1 MSFAG
6 CDTKL
11 QLGGSDQPNR
21 SVTDSEQQ
29 KNTSF
34 IECDSELQ
42 LVNTS
47 YLGGLSPLNQ
57 TGSISLIERVK
68 EKLRENTRKL
78 LCLPLTQNQTLPDS
92 LSEDTFFG
100 LPIIVRSLIELHHG
114 ITQLYEWQKECL
126 SLPALGQRKNLIY
139 SLPTSGGKTLVAE
152 ILAFKEILCSRKNV
166 LFILPY
172 VSIVQEKVRSMSSF
186 GVDLN
191 FLVEEYAGSRGA
203 LPPPKRRQRCAVYF
217 ATIEKAH
224 FLVDSLIEQNR
235 LSELG
240 LLVVDELHMLG
251 AGSSRGAILESTLVK
266 VKHVS
271 PHTQFVGMSA
281 TIGNMDDLASFL
293 GAEVF
298 VGSFRPVELREYIKV
313 EDYIFEQQG
322 KYEEEPFRV
331 VRKLPKQSQMQDPE
345 QLSLLVAE
353 TVPQHSCLVFCPT
366 KQNCESVALLLARFL
381 PQSLLDHKR
390 EEKEALLQTLRTE
403 LGQVCRVLRQTLP
416 MGVAYHHSGLTVEER
431 RIVEDAYTSGV
442 LCCLTC
448 TSTLAAGVNLPAK
461 RVILKSP
468 YTGTEFLTRSV
479 YQQMAGRA
487 GRAGI
492 DSSGESILIVPNA
505 DKEKV
510 RRLLEAPVDSCY
522 SNLLQDEQ
530 KALKM
535 LLLSLIGLEVAKTEE
550 SLSKVM
556 DATLLALQQ
565 RKEGKD
571 PLQTL
576 HQALDDLSTAGLVL
590 KHISTG
596 ELRAT
601 PLGCAAFKGF
611 VDPAIAGTL
620 RKELWAALS
629 SLSLRCPL
637 HLLYLVTPRQLPTAR
652 LDPPTYY
659 RLYGDLKED
668 ELQVA
673 ELIGVSEALVTRL
686 ASGGSLK
693 ISERLLLQAFYKTM
707 QLNDLWHQK
716 SVWEVA
722 AKYKEHRGQV
732 QTLLASA
739 STFASALTH
748 FCKELPELWAYRVLL
763 PEFTEHL
770 SNCVTMELIPLMEL
784 PSVRK
789 GRARQLH
796 KAGFRSIMDVAC
808 ADPKELAEKVG
819 PISRRQARQI
829 VDAAKLLLLKK
840 AEDLQEQAEQV
851 LQGMV

>member
-1 MSFAG
+1 MDTLLSRPSERDEQKSMSF
-6 CDTKL
+6 
-11 QLGGSDQPNR
+11 
-21 SVTDSEQQ
+21 TD
-29 KNTSF
+29 
-34 IECDSELQ
+34 CDSELH
-42 LVNTS
+42 LVNAS
-47 YLGGLSPLNQ
+47 YLSGLSPLN
-57 TGSISLIERVK
+57 TSGSVSLIEKVK

-78 LCLPLTQNQTLPDS
+78 LCLPLTQQQTEPGSQRNDS
-92 LSEDTFFG
+92 FFG

-114 ITQLYEWQKECL
+114 ITELYDWQKECL
-126 SLPALGQRKNLIY
+126 SLPALSQRKNLIY

-152 ILAFKEILCSRKNV
+152 ILAFKEILCCRKSV

-224 FLVDSLIEQNR
+224 FLVDSLIEQGR
-235 LSELG
+235 LNELG
-240 LLVVDELHMLG
+240 LVVVDELHMLG

-266 VKHVS
+266 VKYVS
-271 PHTQFVGMSA
+271 PHTQIVGMSA
-281 TIGNMDDLASFL
+281 TIGNMDDLATFL

-298 VGSFRPVELREYIKV
+298 VGSFRPVELKEYIKV

-322 KYEEEPFRV
+322 KHEEEPFRV
-331 VRKLPKQSQMQDPE
+331 VRKLPKREQMQDPE

-353 TVPQHSCLVFCPT
+353 TVPKHSCLVFCPT

-381 PQSLLDHKR
+381 PQSLREHR
-390 EEKEALLQTLRTE
+390 HEEKASLLETLKTE
-403 LGQVCRVLRQTLP
+403 VGQVCRILRQTLP
-416 MGVAYHHSGLTVEER
+416 IGVAYHHSGLTVEER
-431 RIVEDAYTSGV
+431 RIVEDAYASGV

-461 RVILKSP
+461 RVILKAP

-492 DSSGESILIVPNA
+492 DSSGESILVVPSA

-510 RRLLEAPVDSCY
+510 RKLLEAPVDSCY
-522 SNLLQDEQ
+522 SNLLQEEQ

-535 LLLSLIGLEVAKTEE
+535 LLLSLIGLQVSKTED
-550 SLSKVM
+550 SLATVM
-556 DATLLALQQ
+556 DSTLLALQQ

-576 HQALDDLSTAGLVL
+576 HLALDELCTAGLVL
-590 KHISTG
+590 NDGG
-596 ELRAT
+596 ELCT
-601 PLGCAAFKGF
+601 SPLGRAAFKGF
-611 VDPAIAGTL
+611 VAPAIAGVL
-620 RKELWAALS
+620 RQELWVALA
-629 SLSLRCPL
+629 SLSLRCHL
-637 HLLYLVTPRQLPTAR
+637 HLLYLVTPRQLPSAR

-659 RLYGDLKED
+659 RLYTDLKQE

-686 ASGGSLK
+686 ASGRMLK
-693 ISERLLLQAFYKTM
+693 TDEQQLLQHFYKTM
-707 QLNDLWHQK
+707 QLNDLWQQK

-739 STFASALTH
+739 ATFASALTH
-748 FCKELPELWAYRVLL
+748 FCKDNKRGGKCGKRNA
-763 PEFTEHL
+763 
-770 SNCVTMELIPLMEL
+770 
-784 PSVRK
+784 
-789 GRARQLH
+789 
-796 KAGFRSIMDVAC
+796 
-808 ADPKELAEKVG
+808 
-819 PISRRQARQI
+819 QAQNT
-829 VDAAKLLLLKK
+829 
-840 AEDLQEQAEQV
+840 
-851 LQGMV
+851 

>member
-1 MSFAG
+1 MSF
-6 CDTKL
+6 T
-11 QLGGSDQPNR
+11 
-21 SVTDSEQQ
+21 
-29 KNTSF
+29 
-34 IECDSELQ
+34 ECHSELQ
-42 LVNTS
+42 LVDNS
-47 YLGGLSPLNQ
+47 FLGGLSPLNQ

-78 LCLPLTQNQTLPDS
+78 LCLPLTQNQTLPDT
-92 LSEDTFFG
+92 LCEDTFFG
-100 LPIIVRSLIELHHG
+100 LPVIVRSLIELHHG
-114 ITQLYEWQKECL
+114 ITQLYDWQKECL
-126 SLPALGQRKNLIY
+126 SLPALSQRKNLIY

-203 LPPPKRRQRCAVYF
+203 LPPPKRKQRCAVYF

-266 VKHVS
+266 VKHIS
-271 PHTQFVGMSA
+271 PQTQIVGMSA

-293 GAEVF
+293 SAEVF
-298 VGSFRPVELREYIKV
+298 VGSFRPVELREYVKV

-322 KYEEEPFRV
+322 KCEEEPFRL
-331 VRKLPKQSQMQDPE
+331 VRKLPKKAQMQDPE

-390 EEKEALLQTLRTE
+390 EQKEALLQTLRAE

-487 GRAGI
+487 GRAGM
-492 DSSGESILIVPNA
+492 DSSGESILIVPNT

-510 RRLLEAPVDSCY
+510 RKLLEAPVDSCY

-535 LLLSLIGLEVAKTEE
+535 LLLSLIGLEVAKTED
-550 SLSKVM
+550 SLSRVM
-556 DATLLALQQ
+556 EATLLALQQ

-576 HQALDDLSTAGLVL
+576 RQALDDLSTAGLVL
-590 KHISTG
+590 KHNSSG

-611 VDPAIAGTL
+611 VDPAMADTL
-620 RKELWAALS
+620 RQELWAALS

-637 HLLYLVTPRQLPTAR
+637 HLLHLVTPRQLPNTR

-659 RLYGDLKED
+659 RLYGDLKEN

-673 ELIGVSEALVTRL
+673 ELIGISEALVTKL

-693 ISERLLLQAFYKTM
+693 IGEQQLLQGFYKTM

-819 PISRRQARQI
+819 PISRRQSRQI